1 VSSTAASHDRGLRAQ
16 TSPGSGSS
24 AFAWT
29 ELSDP
34 KQNCHPACPGLPWDR
49 SVAQWRDLLFLSAP
63 NRCIRKNHFAVGRR
77 RRMGAIPGDAPPNSA
92 SLRPASRSI
101 NALSASRMRALFSIR
116 PVYSCATLMR
126 SSSNAMVLRK
136 GISPAPILASSV
148 AGMRTQRL
156 QTDVSSRLSRPAVG
170 PERKRSGGTGLLL
183 SRHKQS
189 LVGSA
194 TLHVVIPPVPARRGT
209 GA

>member
-16 TSPGSGSS
+16 TSPGSGRS

-34 KQNCHPACPGLPWDR
+34 KQNCHPER

-63 NRCIRKNHFAVGRR
+63 NRCIRKNHFAAGRR

-156 QTDVSSRLSRPAVG
+156 QTDVSSR

-194 TLHVVIPPVPARRGT
+194 TLHVVIPPVPARCGT